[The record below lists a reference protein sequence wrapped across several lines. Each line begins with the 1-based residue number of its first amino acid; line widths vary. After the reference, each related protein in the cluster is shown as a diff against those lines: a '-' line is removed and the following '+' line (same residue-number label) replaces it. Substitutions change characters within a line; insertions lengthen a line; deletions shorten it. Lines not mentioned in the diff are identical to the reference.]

1 MRRFLLLVLLLMIA
15 LLPLQAQD
23 FSLADILIDSASAE
37 DAELTLLLFV
47 IGEADPAL
55 LSSLSDPDA
64 NLTILAPSDDAF
76 VEFMASHDLTLSDLA
91 ANAELLNDIV
101 YYHILD
107 EKLSSAEIASRE
119 NLATLLPNNTI
130 QVSISRNNVRLNRT
144 GQILRDGFE
153 ANNGILHLIDEVL
166 LPPDVLNSLNGV
178 EATPEATEAASQN
191 IVEILQ
197 SREDL
202 SILTLALQQNG
213 LLETLS
219 DSNENFTLFAPI
231 NAAFEAADLSAE
243 NMTVESLL
251 YHAFD
256 NPLRM
261 EDFLNLSST
270 GSSITT
276 LQGADLQ
283 YAFIAGGMEL
293 NGKAI
298 VLETDIQASNGVI
311 HTIDYV
317 LSIPAEATP
326 EATEG
331 S

>member
-76 VEFMASHDLTLSDLA
+76 VEFMASHDLSLSDLV
-91 ANAELLNDIV
+91 ANADLLNDIV

-178 EATPEATEAASQN
+178 EATPEATEAVSQN

-202 SILTLALQQNG
+202 STLTLALQQNG

-219 DSNENFTLFAPI
+219 DSNENFTLFAPT
-231 NAAFEAADLSAE
+231 NAAFETAGLSADD
-243 NMTVESLL
+243 MTVESLL

-256 NPLRM
+256 NVFSA
-261 EDFLNLSST
+261 EDFANQ
-270 GSSITT
+270 TT
-276 LQGADLQ
+276 VTSLQGADIQIEATEAALQ
-283 YAFIAGGMEL
+283 L
-293 NGKAI
+293 NGAALVI
-298 VLETDIQASNGVI
+298 EADIQASNGLLHVI
-311 HTIDYV
+311 DSV
-317 LSIPAEATP
+317 LNIPSEATP

>member
-1 MRRFLLLVLLLMIA
+1 MRRFLLLVLVLIITF
-15 LLPLQAQD
+15 LPLQAQD

-37 DAELTLLLFV
+37 EAELTLLLFV

-55 LSSLSDPDA
+55 LSSLSDPNA
-64 NLTILAPSDDAF
+64 NLTILAPSDQAF
-76 VEFMASHDLTLSDLA
+76 VDFMVSHNLSLSDLA
-91 ANAELLNDIV
+91 ANTELLNDIV

-107 EKLSSAEIASRE
+107 EKLSSAEIAARE
-119 NLATLLPNNTI
+119 NLATLLPNTTI
-130 QVSISRNNVRLNRT
+130 EVSISRNNVRLNRT

-166 LPPDVLNSLNGV
+166 LPPNVLNQLNGV

-202 SILTLALQQNG
+202 STLSLALQQNG

-219 DSNENFTLFAPI
+219 DSNENFTLFAPT
-231 NAAFEAADLSAE
+231 NAAFEEAGLSADD
-243 NMTVESLL
+243 MTVESLL

-256 NPLRM
+256 NPLLI
-261 EDFLNLSST
+261 EEFLSLTRTNDHM
-270 GSSITT
+270 TT
-276 LQGADLQ
+276 LQGADVIIRWTADGMQLNFSAHLLQ
-283 YAFIAGGMEL
+283 E
-293 NGKAI
+293 
-298 VLETDIQASNGVI
+298 DILASNGI
-311 HTIDYV
+311 LHIIDSV
-317 LSIPAEATP
+317 LTIPAEATP